1 MSSRI
6 CLGSLFAHDFPSRVG
21 RTRAVQLA
29 TRLYRLTPVEA
40 RAGRG
45 GSFARRLRDRKY
57 DTGYDTP
64 WRPSEGALAAVSQ
77 TAVYD
82 TC

>member
-1 MSSRI
+1 MRAASR
-6 CLGSLFAHDFPSRVG
+6 LSE
-21 RTRAVQLA
+21 TRAPVRA
-29 TRLYRLTPVEA
+29 SNTTTPTGEVSISL
-40 RAGRG
+40 G

-82 TC
+82 TG